1 MAEAF
6 RKAGLPDGVFNVV
19 HGGPSAVDKLL
30 AQPAVE
36 AVSFVGSDAAGE
48 RVYEHAR
55 ATRKR
60 VQVECGGKNHGII
73 LEDANATST
82 LYAIAGSAFGAAGQR
97 CMSLSVAVFVG
108 STRHWIGQLVE
119 LARSLTVG
127 CATDGN
133 VSVGPLITPRA
144 KKDVLEIINRAVE
157 EGATVLLDGRD
168 IIVPDYP
175 DGNFLGPTILQDVQT
190 YMECYQTEIFGPV
203 LICMA
208 VDTMDEAIELVNEN
222 RCKGVTS
229 LHLILFLLNVAF
241 FCRWQWMLDLH
252 IIAAQRCCIPKQGQ
266 CRADWSQY
274 PNRGPFR
281 NVCPDKQQGII
292 SWR

>member
-144 KKDVLEIINRAVE
+144 KKDVLEIIN
-157 EGATVLLDGRD
+157 
-168 IIVPDYP
+168 
-175 DGNFLGPTILQDVQT
+175 QT